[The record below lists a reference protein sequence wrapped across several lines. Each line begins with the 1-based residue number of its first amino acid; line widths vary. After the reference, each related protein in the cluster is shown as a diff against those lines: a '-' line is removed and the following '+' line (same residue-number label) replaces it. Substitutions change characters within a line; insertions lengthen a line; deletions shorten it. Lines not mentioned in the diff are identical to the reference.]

1 MSSSDVDH
9 LDNDP
14 KVIRNRRKIEAT
26 VANARTM
33 LDLDS
38 THRGFRRYLRS
49 FPDYDALS
57 KDLQR
62 QFHFLGESGVW
73 NFLWSVDE
81 AVPPYQEWA
90 ATHLPPKERERWS
103 PASPTGPRT

>member
-1 MSSSDVDH
+1 LASIASIDTRRISEASSGKMPTTSVR
-9 LDNDP
+9 LPISRSN
-14 KVIRNRRKIEAT
+14 
-26 VANARTM
+26 
-33 LDLDS
+33 
-38 THRGFRRYLRS
+38 RS
-49 FPDYDALS
+49 FSDYDALS

-103 PASPTGPRT
+103 SRS